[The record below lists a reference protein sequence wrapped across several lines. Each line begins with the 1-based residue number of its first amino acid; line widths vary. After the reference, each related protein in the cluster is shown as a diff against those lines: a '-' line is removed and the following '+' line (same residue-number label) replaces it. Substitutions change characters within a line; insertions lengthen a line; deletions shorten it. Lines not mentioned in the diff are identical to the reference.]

1 MNFKILKYEIVD
13 DEILNAV
20 NYYDSISPAL
30 GLTFEKN
37 TEKALDEL
45 EKNPENYFNLED
57 KKHRRIIIEKFPY
70 ALIYCI
76 EKDVVI
82 VKMLFPLLKNP
93 AKLWIGI
100 R

>member
-1 MNFKILKYEIVD
+1 MSFKILIYEVVD
-13 DEILNAV
+13 EEILNAV

-45 EKNPENYFNLED
+45 EINPENYFNLDD
-57 KKHRRIIIEKFPY
+57 KKHRRIIIKKFPY

>member
-1 MNFKILKYEIVD
+1 MSFKILKYEIVD

-20 NYYDSISPAL
+20 NHYESISLSL
-30 GLTFEKN
+30 GLKFEN
-37 TEKALDEL
+37 SIEKALDEL

-57 KKHRRIIIEKFPY
+57 KKHRRIIIGKFPY
-70 ALIYCI
+70 AFIYCI
-76 EKDVVI
+76 EKKVVI
-82 VKMLFPLLKNP
+82 IKMLFPLLKNP